1 MFLVAVVCSLL
12 LFDYSLTAA
21 NFTTQIAKDQKLVA
35 VSSGQSSGN
44 VKNHSICSSTCSAT
58 SSCPPGMFCKK
69 GCCECG
75 VYPGNLVVCNGSR
88 TFVQDLYC
96 PGYDREAE
104 VTVIGSCPRHLNRS
118 FPDNPLVG
126 DIILYQIIPDDVESL
141 NNKTCKYLNKTGIL
155 CGSCLPGHYSL
166 AYSFGINC
174 IPCPSAKMNWLW
186 YIMAAYL
193 PLTFLYIFILL
204 CNINTTRS
212 HLLPLVY
219 FCQSLSM
226 SYIIRDLKVESN
238 SYSSMVVTIV
248 KLFLSFYGVWN
259 LDFFR
264 PMYSDLCLGIGIL
277 PTLALDYAI
286 AVYPLLLIII
296 TYFLI
301 TLHDKG
307 YRIYQIVCR
316 PFQVLFSPFRGT
328 VDIKASIID
337 VFVTFF
343 LFSNVK
349 FFSVSF
355 DFLIPA
361 KVFQLYPD
369 HYNYT
374 LTLLY
379 AGDVEY
385 FGKDHLP
392 YAILAIFVLCLCA
405 LLPIVVL
412 ALYPFRL
419 FHKFLN
425 LIPVRWHILHTF
437 VDSFYSCYK
446 DGTQP
451 GTRDCRWC
459 SAIFFILRLCQFTL
473 YAVIRTRVVYIVLM
487 CIIMALYTALTGF
500 LRPYRKFSL
509 NVMCI
514 AFLLMATIISTAFA
528 GICAVE
534 VYARQYLT
542 LLYVI
547 AGTCAVFPPF
557 YFVAI
562 ACVWMY
568 MHKNCGSNMLDRMK
582 AWGRGYVQLPETA
595 GGAEDM
601 PDRLEHSADYP
612 RENLANFVSQQ
623 N

>member
-1 MFLVAVVCSLL
+1 MIAMLVKVFSLL
-12 LFDYSLTAA
+12 LLLNYS
-21 NFTTQIAKDQKLVA
+21 A
-35 VSSGQSSGN
+35 VSADTLGKEAISPKDGLTTSSAG
-44 VKNHSICSSTCSAT
+44 SIVTVCSSTCST
-58 SSCPPGMFCKK
+58 NSSCPPGMFCKK

-96 PGYDREAE
+96 PSYDRETE
-104 VTVIGSCPRHLNRS
+104 VTVIGSCLRHLNRS

-126 DIILYQIIPDDVESL
+126 DIVLYQIIPDHVESL
-141 NNKTCKYLNKTGIL
+141 NNKTCKCLNKTGIL
-155 CGSCLPGHYSL
+155 CGSCLPGHYPL
-166 AYSFGINC
+166 AYSFSINC

-193 PLTFLYIFILL
+193 PLTFMYLFILL

-226 SYIIRDLKVESN
+226 PYLIRDLEITLESDYN
-238 SYSSMVVTIV
+238 SVLITIA

-301 TLHDKG
+301 TLHDKD

-316 PFQVLFSPFRGT
+316 PFKLLVSPFTGT

-361 KVFQLYPD
+361 KVFRLYPD

-385 FGKDHLP
+385 FGRDHLP
-392 YAILAIFVLCLCA
+392 YAILAIFVSCLCA

-412 ALYPFRL
+412 ALYPFTF

-425 LIPVRWHILHTF
+425 LIPVHWHILHTF

-451 GTRDCRWC
+451 GTRDCRLC
-459 SAIFFILRLCQFTL
+459 SVIFFILRLCQFVL
-473 YAVIRTRVVYIVLM
+473 YAVIRTRIIYTVLM
-487 CIIMALYTALTGF
+487 AIMMVLYTTLIASLWPF
-500 LRPYRKFSL
+500 RKFSM
-509 NVMCI
+509 NVICVL
-514 AFLLMATIISTAFA
+514 FLLLLTIITVVFA
-528 GICAVE
+528 GSCAVE

-542 LLYVI
+542 FLYVI
-547 AGTCAVFPPF
+547 AGTCAAFPLF
-557 YFVAI
+557 YFIAM

-595 GGAEDM
+595 GGAEDI
-601 PDRLEHSADYP
+601 PDRLEHSADYH

-623 N
+623 NS